1 MNDSPFSPDPLLDP
15 LFARAREARRDTSRA
30 EYAFETRLL
39 ADLAIP
45 PAWQTARLGRIAWR
59 LLPFFALLVLGLG
72 ALQMECN
79 HQSQEAAQAAS
90 LQNPEVV
97 DLFATFN

>member
-1 MNDSPFSPDPLLDP
+1 MNDSSFSPDPLLDP
-15 LFARAREARRDTSRA
+15 LFAQARSARPETSRA

-39 ADLAIP
+39 ARLPGRSAG
-45 PAWQTARLGRIAWR
+45 QTAGLGRLAWR
-59 LLPFFALLVLGLG
+59 LLPFFALVVLGLG
-72 ALQMECN
+72 ALQMECS

-90 LQNPEVV
+90 LQNPDVV